1 MNPRLGIWAIDSG
14 ASHNYCND
22 LMEFKKDLITEANM
36 IIKLGD
42 KKQVHTRKKG
52 MVQLNGVCIEAF
64 FVPEFR
70 ISLLSVSQLDS
81 QGLTAIFK
89 DGKCTIIDQYGNNPE
104 GATLDRGLYILP
116 RLGFAHTSS
125 TATPPRLGSIRA
137 SRKSDSIEVW
147 HRRLAHLN
155 YADLKLILDS
165 DEKIKTPWETP
176 RLCQTCVETKQQQL
190 VIRTKS
196 SRSSIPFELIHS
208 DLCGPMKHSIGGA
221 QFYIIYIDD
230 CTRYTEVYFLITKSA
245 DEISAKFQVYLA
257 WVKARGFQ
265 IKRFRCDNGSGEY
278 NNSRFLGI
286 LGESGITY
294 EPSPPYTQHKN
305 GVAER
310 MIRTLNTK
318 ARSMMQDADVPI
330 RFWPEAVRTAC
341 YLHRRSPTSSLSGNR
356 SPYEALFGTVPQIK
370 HLRRFGCKVFKHI
383 PPAQR
388 TEKKFGSR
396 SNTCMMLGYVHDTTK
411 IWRIWDFKS
420 GRSGGRAV
428 ECSSLIF
435 QEEENA
441 HGKGAEEEKET
452 VFPEQTERNY
462 EIVEDHPDPQG
473 KWKRRKKSISCP
485 HSRSPPSSR
494 HCLEKMI
501 PKKILSIRQSGI
513 LPVGKD
519 SWKQAYRERQK
530 RNGKPQAYGGGA
542 REAEPAGK
550 G

>member
-1 MNPRLGIWAIDSG
+1 MVASRSSMNSRLGIWAIDSG

-22 LMEFKKDLITEANM
+22 LTEFKKDSITEANM

-42 KKQVHTRKKG
+42 KNEVHARKKG
-52 MVQLNGVCIEAF
+52 MVQLNGICIEAF

-70 ISLLSVSQLDS
+70 ISLLSVSQLDAH
-81 QGLTAIFK
+81 GLTAIFK
-89 DGKCTIIDQYGNNPE
+89 NGTCAVIDRLGNNSLS
-104 GATLDRGLYILP
+104 ATLDRGLYILSRYGSAHPSSATILP
-116 RLGFAHTSS
+116 RLDCALTSS
-125 TATPPRLGSIRA
+125 TRNI
-137 SRKSDSIEVW
+137 RKSDTIEVW

-165 DEKIKTPWETP
+165 DKKTKNQNTWEIP
-176 RLCQTCVETKQQQL
+176 GLCETCVKTKQQQH
-190 VIRTKS
+190 VIRAKS
-196 SRSSIPFELIHS
+196 TRSSTPFELVHS

-221 QFYIIYIDD
+221 QFYITYIDD

-245 DEISAKFQVYLA
+245 EEISAKFQAYQA
-257 WVKARGFQ
+257 WVRARGFQ

-286 LGESGITY
+286 LEESGITY

-318 ARSMMQDADVPI
+318 ARSMMQDGNVPI
-330 RFWPEAVRTAC
+330 RFWPEAIRTAC

-383 PPAQR
+383 PRAQR
-388 TEKKFGSR
+388 TEKKFGNR
-396 SNTCMMLGYVHDTTK
+396 SNICMMLGYVHDTTK

-420 GRSGGRAV
+420 GRNGGRAV

-441 HGKGAEEEKET
+441 HGRSVEEQKDT
-452 VFPEQTERNY
+452 VFPEQTERSY

-473 KWKRRKKSISCP
+473 K
-485 HSRSPPSSR
+485 
-494 HCLEKMI
+494 
-501 PKKILSIRQSGI
+501 
-513 LPVGKD
+513 
-519 SWKQAYRERQK
+519 
-530 RNGKPQAYGGGA
+530 
-542 REAEPAGK
+542 
-550 G
+550 

>member
-1 MNPRLGIWAIDSG
+1 MVASRSSLNSRLGIWTIDSG

-22 LMEFKKDLITEANM
+22 ITEFKKDTITEANM

-42 KKQVHTRKKG
+42 KNEVHARKKG
-52 MVQLNGVCIEAF
+52 TVQLNGVRIEAF
-64 FVPEFR
+64 FVSEFR

-81 QGLTAIFK
+81 LGLTAIFK
-89 DGKCTIIDQYGNNPE
+89 NGTCTVIDHLGNNPLS
-104 GATLDRGLYILP
+104 ATLDRGLYILP
-116 RLGFAHTSS
+116 RLGSAHVSS
-125 TATPPRLGSIRA
+125 NTNIR
-137 SRKSDSIEVW
+137 KPDLIEVW

-155 YADLKLILDS
+155 YADLKLILDL
-165 DEKIKTPWETP
+165 DKKTKTRTPWEIP
-176 RLCQTCVETKQQQL
+176 GLCETCVKTKQQQH

-196 SRSSIPFELIHS
+196 TRSSTPFELVHS

-245 DEISAKFQVYLA
+245 EEISAKFQVYQA
-257 WVKARGFQ
+257 WVRATGFQ

-278 NNSRFLGI
+278 NNSLFLGI

-318 ARSMMQDADVPI
+318 ARSMMQDGNVPI

-356 SPYEALFGTVPQIK
+356 SPYEALFGTTPQIK
-370 HLRRFGCKVFKHI
+370 HLRRFGCKVFKHV

-420 GRSGGRAV
+420 GRSGRAV

-435 QEEENA
+435 QEEENV
-441 HGKGAEEEKET
+441 HGRSTEEEQDT
-452 VFPEQTERNY
+452 GFPDEEERSY

-473 KWKRRKKSISCP
+473 K
-485 HSRSPPSSR
+485 
-494 HCLEKMI
+494 
-501 PKKILSIRQSGI
+501 
-513 LPVGKD
+513 
-519 SWKQAYRERQK
+519 
-530 RNGKPQAYGGGA
+530 
-542 REAEPAGK
+542 
-550 G
+550 